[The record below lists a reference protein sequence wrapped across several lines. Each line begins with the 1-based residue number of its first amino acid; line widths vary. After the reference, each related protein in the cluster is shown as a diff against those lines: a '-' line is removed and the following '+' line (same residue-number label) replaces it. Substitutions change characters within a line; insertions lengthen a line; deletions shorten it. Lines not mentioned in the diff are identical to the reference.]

1 MNESVRSEAEK
12 FAGAKALN
20 CCEPDRR
27 PEGLLHPAFHRF
39 VARARQGAKARS
51 IETLYAAMNVYGFMT
66 SFTLRPEQSEGWI
79 ARSPRREGEDG
90 VENDQSGRAKNG
102 ICSSGKQESKELH

>member
-51 IETLYAAMNVYGFMT
+51 IETLYAAMNGR
-66 SFTLRPEQSEGWI
+66 SFTAAAGFLQALSKH
-79 ARSPRREGEDG
+79 DLK
-90 VENDQSGRAKNG
+90 RAHAL
-102 ICSSGKQESKELH
+102 SLHQTGCKRYRFS